1 MYKGVFYAIF
11 LYDGT
16 KEIPLYPIYL
26 VHIWYKKTK
35 RPKLTKSYIDT
46 LKPTEKSYEVWD
58 TEVKGVGCMIHPSG
72 RKTYYFVYR
81 FNSNTKQ
88 RLKIGVHG
96 SVTCEIARDIARG
109 WAGDLARG
117 IDPKEHLKKQ
127 EIEAKQ
133 SLTMEAFLAL
143 FTEKCRLRIRAG
155 RDGLPVY
162 VYRAIVG
169 MEKNKRPPPAYESR
183 LGF

>member
-1 MYKGVFYAIF
+1 
-11 LYDGT
+11 
-16 KEIPLYPIYL
+16 
-26 VHIWYKKTK
+26 
-35 RPKLTKSYIDT
+35 
-46 LKPTEKSYEVWD
+46 
-58 TEVKGVGCMIHPSG
+58 MIHPSG

-117 IDPKEHLKKQ
+117 IDPKEHIKKQ

-133 SLTMEAFLAL
+133 SLTMEAFLEL
-143 FTEKCRLRIRAG
+143 FTEKYRKVHNKESTLSRDDYRLKGVIIPFFG
-155 RDGLPVY
+155 NLKISEVTSDEIL
-162 VYRAIVG
+162 
-169 MEKNKRPPPAYESR
+169 E
-183 LGF
+183 F